1 MSDNLKPYS
10 IHSFMLPFRW
20 DYLPATYDINKGKE
34 EFNFDER
41 TNLGK
46 FLECLLHENSKWKR
60 KFFKIGSKVE
70 NFNEFHYFHA
80 YANKSLF
87 DLQQVDEK
95 NDRTINGNKVMV
107 YFELPVNP
115 ITDRYTIKTIS
126 GDCLKLILTG
136 ISLHVY
142 NTGVAVLTINIEN
155 NEYDLKE
162 DILKINEYGRRLYPQ
177 FLNNQSKYTEKVK
190 KSFLA
195 DSIEITITG
204 MEDLI
209 DDFSEYENLSE
220 REVHHYS
227 GDDFKRTWVVKL
239 PKYIRGL
246 FGNKFSFIQAD
257 EKPDSIRFNILTDDR
272 MFFQCW
278 YGNEELT
285 KSLQIKKEE
294 IISPND
300 FIAGYDSGNVEKNIK
315 GNFKLKEEVIKYQ
328 YLDNPFWYAYLFG
341 DKAYPSIANSKMQ
354 EEITQKHT
362 YTRWANYGTLY
373 GFSRDS
379 FVAFSTDV
387 PTLLKNDVPDLRMQM
402 KTMYYQMAVLCVA
415 QSASVLRFSA
425 EVSNLADIAM
435 SDENEKLIKNIKVLY
450 KNYIEF
456 INKIYYREI
465 TPYVQGLEM
474 YNQFQEI
481 MQLKENV
488 KDLDEELNELFTYI
502 KLEEDE
508 VQSKQAKEQTD
519 EAHKLTLIASIF
531 LPATFLATVF
541 AFFAT
546 EIRFQS
552 ELDWSRII
560 AVFILILIVFSAIVF
575 YKRIISWI
583 GRFL

>member
-1 MSDNLKPYS
+1 MSDNFKPYS

-20 DYLPATYDINKGKE
+20 DYLPATYDIVKGKE
-34 EFNFDER
+34 EFDFDER
-41 TNLGK
+41 TKLGK

-60 KFFKIGSKVE
+60 KFFKIDSKVE

-95 NDRTINGNKVMV
+95 QETEINRNKVMV

-115 ITDRYTIKTIS
+115 VTDTYTIKTTS
-126 GDCLKLILTG
+126 DGCLKLMLTG

-155 NEYDLKE
+155 HDYESKAE
-162 DILKINEYGRRLYPQ
+162 ILKINEYGRRLYPQ
-177 FLNNQSKYTEKVK
+177 FLNNEPNYTEKVK
-190 KSFLA
+190 KAFLA
-195 DSIEITITG
+195 DSIEISIAG
-204 MEDLI
+204 MENLV
-209 DDFSEYENLSE
+209 DDYSDYEKFSE

-227 GDDFKRTWVVKL
+227 GDVFNRTWVVKL
-239 PKYIRGL
+239 PKYIRRL
-246 FGNKFSFIQAD
+246 FGNKFSFTLGE
-257 EKPDSIRFNILTDDR
+257 EKPDCIRINILTDDR

-278 YGNEELT
+278 YGDEKLSNVLG
-285 KSLQIKKEE
+285 IK
-294 IISPND
+294 N
-300 FIAGYDSGNVEKNIK
+300 
-315 GNFKLKEEVIKYQ
+315 EEVISSDDFIGSYNLKNEEEKIEGKFNFKKEIITYP
-328 YLDNPFWYAYLFG
+328 YLNDSFWYAYLFG
-341 DKAYPSIANSKMQ
+341 DKAYPSIANLKMQ
-354 EEITQKHT
+354 EEIIQKHT

-379 FVAFSTDV
+379 FVAISSDI

-508 VQSKQAKEQTD
+508 KQSK
-519 EAHKLTLIASIF
+519 EAHSLTWIATIF
-531 LPATFLATVF
+531 LPFGAVCGLLSLTALSTDNFRYDTNKEIDWIAVSWIVIAISISILI
-541 AFFAT
+541 AFFLYLL
-546 EIRFQS
+546 RKS
-552 ELDWSRII
+552 
-560 AVFILILIVFSAIVF
+560 
-575 YKRIISWI
+575 KKK
-583 GRFL
+583 